1 MQDSLYERQ
10 RLRYADKKMVLAAVF
25 QDGMALEYAA
35 EELRADREVVLA
47 AVSENGVVVK
57 FAAKELRADRDVV
70 LAAVSE
76 NGIALAFAAE
86 ELRADREVV
95 LAAVYEDGDALIY
108 AAEELCA
115 DWDFVRKAV
124 SENGLALQYAAEEL
138 RADREVVLAAVYEN
152 GDALEF
158 AAEELRADRE
168 VVLAAVSENGLA
180 VNIAAKELRADR
192 EVVMAVVE
200 NGITMSSL
208 LLLEP
213 TPYVQQ
219 VLGWGQFFCK
229 ETSSFEELHARF
241 CGAPVEIG
249 DPFLEGFPD
258 LGWRF
263 RAEMEGMKSDDEHAA
278 DGSLVQVASQEEQ
291 DNPAKRERIDE
302 LSQEIHA
309 PRDQAEKEN
318 RRQEDA
324 GLTQP
329 PRKRRR

>member
-1 MQDSLYERQ
+1 MRRLRGSGVRGPRTFGVFRVRGTKERYICNMVTLSVPAPFSRRPVSTRLARRFAPSARWAAPWRGARARSRRAGTEMQDSLYERQ

-47 AVSENGVVVK
+47 AVSENG
-57 FAAKELRADRDVV
+57 
-70 LAAVSE
+70 
-76 NGIALAFAAE
+76 
-86 ELRADREVV
+86 
-95 LAAVYEDGDALIY
+95 
-108 AAEELCA
+108 
-115 DWDFVRKAV
+115 
-124 SENGLALQYAAEEL
+124 
-138 RADREVVLAAVYEN
+138 
-152 GDALEF
+152 
-158 AAEELRADRE
+158 
-168 VVLAAVSENGLA
+168 LA
-180 VNIAAKELRADR
+180 VNFAAKELRADR

-291 DNPAKRERIDE
+291 DNPAKREQIDE